1 MKWLKKHMTLPVA
14 ITLLTLAVGAIGTVA
29 VLGAHAE
36 SQEKHLT
43 REVLQ
48 HEYVPRTELD
58 HRLDDMQME
67 QKQIR
72 EGVKRIEDILLNEQ

>member
-1 MKWLKKHMTLPVA
+1 MKWIRKHMTLPVA
-14 ITLLTLAVGAIGTVA
+14 ITLATLLAGAIGTVA

-36 SQEKHLT
+36 STEKHLT

-58 HRLDDMQME
+58 HRMEDMQME
-67 QKQIR
+67 QRQIR
-72 EGVKRIEDILLNEQ
+72 DGVKRIESILLNDR